1 MGCLEES
8 GKTRILKAPEALA
21 PRAVLQNPASM
32 PTANLQLD
40 HSSHRG
46 AGTLPLR
53 LLAHDMDLALNV
65 GALFRIA
72 DALGVEHLH
81 LSGSSPVPPD
91 PKIRRSARSAERH
104 VAWSWAADPL
114 ATVAALKAQGW
125 RVVSLEL
132 STRSIALDE
141 LPVAP
146 GDRLCL
152 IVGAE
157 NAGVCQA
164 LLDASDLTVHIPMR
178 GHNSSMNVANA
189 CAIATWDIA
198 RRLAR

>member
-8 GKTRILKAPEALA
+8 GKTRILKAPEARA

-91 PKIRRSARSAERH
+91 PKIRRTARSADRH

>member
-1 MGCLEES
+1 
-8 GKTRILKAPEALA
+8 
-21 PRAVLQNPASM
+21 M

-53 LLAHDMDLALNV
+53 LLAHDVDIALNV

-91 PKIRRSARSAERH
+91 PKIRRTARSAERH
-104 VAWSWAADPL
+104 VAWSYAADPL

-132 STRSIALDE
+132 STRSIALDD
-141 LPVAP
+141 LAVAP

-152 IVGAE
+152 VVGAE

-164 LLDASDLTVHIPMR
+164 LLDASDVTVHIPMR